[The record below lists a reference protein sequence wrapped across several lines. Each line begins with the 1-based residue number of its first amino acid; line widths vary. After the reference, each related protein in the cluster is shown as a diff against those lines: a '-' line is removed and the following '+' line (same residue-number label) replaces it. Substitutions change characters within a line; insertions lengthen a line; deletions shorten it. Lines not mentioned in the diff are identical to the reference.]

1 MKHNLKYV
9 ISLVFMLMLTQSTWA
24 DPTVTII
31 KKVNG
36 SPAAATTTSP
46 GEVSQAIADGKCTL
60 TVTPEQ
66 GYYVTKDFI
75 TVYSVVTGNDLDNN
89 PIEVSNKGENT
100 DPTDVTT
107 YEFTM
112 PGDGS
117 DAEVTVDFHSI
128 TTYNLYIGETQVT
141 ELNAADV
148 LGNGMVAFTV
158 SKTEAPVYTLTL
170 NGAELTVPVKV
181 GLDNLTID
189 IQGTNSITTTETCLQ
204 KMDNT
209 NLSLTFKSTSNPVG
223 SLTLTTNGQESE
235 VSEIG
240 EGEITISKELAPI
253 LPHSGNPGG
262 YSSNMYWFTD
272 DLKEARFVPSYGV
285 KVGDVYVFAGNETD
299 VLYDK
304 TETKDPSVSFDK
316 NSNTL
321 TLNNASD
328 ISNIST
334 SLSTLNINLVG
345 TNSLFRGSNGSIFE
359 SSSDEAITINL
370 KSTGTTKGSLKME
383 TQSNSGAQLKGDN
396 VTLTAESP
404 LVLLSGDLTTNKGTL
419 VYGVNYDLWI
429 SDTRVT
435 SANASNIFGDG
446 KVSYSPSTSILTLNG
461 ASIPAIFSN
470 HALTIQLLGSNII
483 DANNKGAIYY
493 QGDDSD
499 IQLNFTTDESTPG
512 QLLITNTPQEGGVVN
527 GFAVNYANGLGFTWE
542 GSAFAIATLPSM
554 SPEGGIYWTDQ
565 EFTISGNDGAT
576 LGYTDGVE
584 TYTEYTE
591 PFRLNVGSQTLA
603 PYSLV
608 TDGTNTVHVR
618 PAEGQIYYIHNKPG
632 FSIAAGTYDEAQN
645 ITLTD
650 LPATL
655 PEGDDAY
662 PQVWYFLGDD
672 DNDDSNDVRITSATQ
687 KIEVSESTK
696 VSVYI
701 LEGDSSKKKKSEVV
715 EAEYVIHQNP
725 NLQFVQGEDPVEVV
739 DWTIGG
745 TDNPALPTLM
755 NTSEVAVTYESSNP
769 DVATVAADG
778 TVTPVGVGETTITAT
793 SAQTDVYTAG
803 SASYPLYV
811 YKDLSHSSIT
821 IEVAEATYTGEELEP
836 AVTVKDGETSIAD
849 FVSVAYANNTNAASS
864 SDETAP
870 TVTVTAIVPGAESGL
885 EINWYK
891 GSAQKTFT
899 IAAANI
905 TELYEISLEETSY
918 VYDGT
923 EQEPAVAF
931 MMDNEP
937 EELSDDDYEVAYSN
951 NVNVGSADAE
961 TGAPTVTVTGKGNYS
976 GSKTLTFS
984 ITAMSLEEA
993 TVTVDATQTYTYSGT
1008 EITPNVTVSL
1018 YLNDE
1023 LTTLTADDYTVK
1035 YANNVNAALASDNL
1049 APTVTVTGKGNYTG
1063 SASANFT
1070 IGKATP
1076 TITTAPKANT
1086 LTYTGESQELI
1097 TAGVASAGTLV
1108 YSKTING
1115 RFTAEIPEETNAG
1128 TYTVYYKVDGN
1139 DNYNGIEASE
1149 TNKVSVTINPA
1160 TITGVTLTESALVYN
1175 GESQTVEIATV
1186 TAGTLVL
1193 TNENTDFAKV
1203 FDISGNSATERGTHT
1218 VTITAKENSNFTGS
1232 ATADFSIKYTTASLY
1247 WFEFA
1252 AGQTFGTFYY
1262 PEENLELPE
1271 TIKAYIIS
1279 GVSGNSVTLT
1289 DLNYIPMGVPVLV
1302 EKIKGTATRPE
1313 ANPETTDN
1321 MLKYAS
1327 ENASLNRSAG
1337 TLYVLYNGMFV
1348 RATNNTVAA
1357 QNVYLQ
1363 VPVSTPN
1370 SARTLSIKGG
1380 DGTTAIES
1388 VNRIESSDT
1397 DRWYDMQGRRIERP
1411 TKTGIYLNNGKKVV
1425 IK

>member
-75 TVYSVVTGNDLDNN
+75 TVYSVVTGNAAQGRTRTPDLDKN

-100 DPTDVTT
+100 DPTSETT

-148 LGNGMVAFTV
+148 LGNGTVEFTV

-189 IQGTNSITTTETCLQ
+189 IKGENSITTTETCLQ

-345 TNSLFRGSNGSIFE
+345 SNSLFRSSNGSIFE

-435 SANASNIFGDG
+435 SANASNIWDG
-446 KVSYSPSTSILTLNG
+446 TDFEFDAENSILYYRDGGTTAYPILSGLPN
-461 ASIPAIFSN
+461 
-470 HALTIQLLGSNII
+470 LTIKIGSPDAEGNYDKNNIGVIKFGSPEGVNIAATSGTLTISKILDDTETVQQFQIVGSGQESNII
-483 DANNKGAIYY
+483 QGFTTVDYSDFVPMADGITYNTETKKLVDASGNDWGETTIFVTSNGIELSAPTMSGETVSGVCTLTLTSTDANSTIKYSVDYVDSTEEDVTDATYDSSNKPTISKPATVTAYVTVNGFNSTTTKGKYFDSNPSPFKLVYGADPIDLVLAPAIEVSDGISISGIEANVTYNSGKISSSTIGSFGGHVAMSATAGKTVILNNNFTMNFEVVPPVPTITSTATLEGDEITIESAVEGAAIYY
-493 QGDDSD
+493 SWSADDDTGTLYTTTAPTAKTGTLYAWAKVTTENGTVTSDKATKEFTVKKNLANAYVEGLAESGTYTGNPIIPTFTLKESDDANAATISSDNYDIVYEKYLGETQGY
-499 IQLNFTTDESTPG
+499 
-512 QLLITNTPQEGGVVN
+512 GVVESIVDVGIYKVSVKAKGDTFGGEKYLN
-527 GFAVNYANGLGFTWE
+527 EGFAVNQAENSLTTTPAAVAGL
-542 GSAFAIATLPSM
+542 
-554 SPEGGIYWTDQ
+554 
-565 EFTISGNDGAT
+565 
-576 LGYTDGVE
+576 
-584 TYTEYTE
+584 
-591 PFRLNVGSQTLA
+591 
-603 PYSLV
+603 
-608 TDGTNTVHVR
+608 
-618 PAEGQIYYIHNKPG
+618 
-632 FSIAAGTYDEAQN
+632 
-645 ITLTD
+645 
-650 LPATL
+650 
-655 PEGDDAY
+655 
-662 PQVWYFLGDD
+662 
-672 DNDDSNDVRITSATQ
+672 
-687 KIEVSESTK
+687 
-696 VSVYI
+696 
-701 LEGDSSKKKKSEVV
+701 
-715 EAEYVIHQNP
+715 
-725 NLQFVQGEDPVEVV
+725 
-739 DWTIGG
+739 
-745 TDNPALPTLM
+745 
-755 NTSEVAVTYESSNP
+755 
-769 DVATVAADG
+769 
-778 TVTPVGVGETTITAT
+778 
-793 SAQTDVYTAG
+793 
-803 SASYPLYV
+803 
-811 YKDLSHSSIT
+811 
-821 IEVAEATYTGEELEP
+821 TYTGEAKDLITAGVATFGDVQYKLGANGTYSTTIPTATDANTTGYTVYYKVEGTDNYAGIAE
-836 AVTVKDGETSIAD
+836 ASIVVAIAKANVTITQ
-849 FVSVAYANNTNAASS
+849 
-864 SDETAP
+864 AP
-870 TVTVTAIVPGAESGL
+870 T
-885 EINWYK
+885 
-891 GSAQKTFT
+891 
-899 IAAANI
+899 
-905 TELYEISLEETSY
+905 
-918 VYDGT
+918 
-923 EQEPAVAF
+923 
-931 MMDNEP
+931 
-937 EELSDDDYEVAYSN
+937 
-951 NVNVGSADAE
+951 
-961 TGAPTVTVTGKGNYS
+961 
-976 GSKTLTFS
+976 
-984 ITAMSLEEA
+984 
-993 TVTVDATQTYTYSGT
+993 
-1008 EITPNVTVSL
+1008 
-1018 YLNDE
+1018 
-1023 LTTLTADDYTVK
+1023 
-1035 YANNVNAALASDNL
+1035 
-1049 APTVTVTGKGNYTG
+1049 
-1063 SASANFT
+1063 
-1070 IGKATP
+1070 
-1076 TITTAPKANT
+1076 ANT
-1086 LTYTGESQELI
+1086 LTYTGSAQALAE
-1097 TAGVASAGTLV
+1097 AGTVSEGTMV

-1115 RFTAEIPEETNAG
+1115 TFTEAIPEETNAG

-1139 DNYNGIEASE
+1139 DNYNGIDASE

-1160 TITGVTLTESALVYN
+1160 TITGVTLQLEEPLVYS
-1175 GESQTVEIATV
+1175 GEPQTVEIATV

-1193 TNENTDFAKV
+1193 TNDDTEFAKV
-1203 FDISGNSATERGTHT
+1203 FDISGNSATEKGTYT
-1218 VTITAKENSNFTGS
+1218 VTVAAKENSNFTGS
-1232 ATADFSIKYTTASLY
+1232 ATADFSIKYRTASLDLFK
-1247 WFEFA
+1247 FE
-1252 AGQTFGTFYY
+1252 AGQTFGTFYS

-1289 DLNYIPMGVPVLV
+1289 ELNYIPMGVPVLV
-1302 EKIKGTATRPE
+1302 EKIEGTATRPE

-1348 RATNNTVAA
+1348 RATNNTVAV